1 MSPTAP
7 HAPPP
12 EKQANLNSVS
22 QHLVSLRRAKCPGL
36 GRAPQ
41 RVGEGGWEEK
51 HCTHSSSLVTGP
63 SIWFSELDVSQRKEE
78 AIPATRGLKSRK

>member
-7 HAPPP
+7 HAPSP

-22 QHLVSLRRAKCPGL
+22 KHLVSLRRAKCPGL

-41 RVGEGGWEEK
+41 RVGEGG
-51 HCTHSSSLVTGP
+51 
-63 SIWFSELDVSQRKEE
+63 
-78 AIPATRGLKSRK
+78 